1 VKHRSF
7 RPLCCLPFI
16 SLLLQAGIFS
26 IESEQFILSACFRM
40 HCRCMLPHSLTCK
53 NLEKGCLGD
62 SLEGGEK
69 SASLPVIKPRLAMLN
84 VQVGTSFVQQYYSI
98 LCHNTHHLHRFY
110 TDASSFTRAEA
121 GPEGED
127 QIETVV
133 GQKVSKGIVFPSIE
147 HVFSS
152 FETAN
157 DVDGMH

>member
-1 VKHRSF
+1 
-7 RPLCCLPFI
+7 
-16 SLLLQAGIFS
+16 
-26 IESEQFILSACFRM
+26 
-40 HCRCMLPHSLTCK
+40 MLT
-53 NLEKGCLGD
+53 
-62 SLEGGEK
+62 
-69 SASLPVIKPRLAMLN
+69 

-157 DVDGMH
+157 NVDGMHQALKTTVLGNFIDSCLSWLVFSSSNI